1 MKPNPRR
8 TVIAVMTLAHQR
20 AKKAVLAQL
29 RAKGLRPAKYP
40 AVYIAVMSN
49 VYYAQQM
56 GPLFTEAVKDFMTW
70 PGFAR
75 WLCKNHNT
83 NAKAREPFSVTT
95 ISVQKS

>member
-29 RAKGLRPAKYP
+29 RAKGLRPAQFS
-40 AVYIAVMSN
+40 ARDIAVMADG
-49 VYYAQQM
+49 YYAQHM
-56 GPLFTEAVKDFMTW
+56 EALITEAVKDVMTW

-75 WLCKNHNT
+75 WRCVNLNT
-83 NAKAREPFSVTT
+83 NAQAMEPCSVTT